1 MSRLSVCKKFDR
13 HHSAETCRALASP
26 DRGLG
31 CRQDSIGHVG
41 QRGAVEVGTHPQAF
55 FSPLFLETVPS
66 SSTRSAAQQGPGR
79 CGALFPLSFLPL
91 HHNQPHQCQAAV
103 KSCPLSRSERVM
115 SVPGPGRLGLIGAA
129 VSRRPQFLTI
139 PSLLS
144 TPILLSISR
153 HHQRHHPPQSAPAAC
168 PSALPVRPPAPS
180 SLLFRAFV
188 QTSAPPPRPSPQLL
202 PARPLPPAPI
212 PNPPRYVLGANGQ
225 PSFISRFVADNMG
238 SETMTTLAMKVLGL
252 AKNAGRWF
260 FPRLGPSP
268 AQSSPAPHSV
278 NRCLDLL
285 DDVFEDIAYRRMCG
299 RGLGLIRPITSE
311 PTADDDMDEDDDDD
325 DWMFV
330 EDPIRAM
337 FAPRA
342 PSPSSTTTTLVEGP
356 VAASPSSTPTPPT
369 STRTRRARRTR
380 RRRVRRSPR
389 DAGRPLPPPPR
400 RRRLGASAPLGS
412 PLVGFEE
419 SDTWVRLG

>member
-1 MSRLSVCKKFDR
+1 MMSRLSICKKFDR
-13 HHSAETCRALASP
+13 HRSAETCRALASP

-55 FSPLFLETVPS
+55 FSSLFLETVPS

-79 CGALFPLSFLPL
+79 CGARFPLSFLPL
-91 HHNQPHQCQAAV
+91 HHHQPHQCQAAV
-103 KSCPLSRSERVM
+103 KSCPPSRSERVM

-129 VSRRPQFLTI
+129 VSRHPKFLTI

-168 PSALPVRPPAPS
+168 PSAFPVRPPAPS

-202 PARPLPPAPI
+202 PARPLPLPLPPSPTHQGTFLVPI
-212 PNPPRYVLGANGQ
+212 GQ
-225 PSFISRFVADNMG
+225 PSCMSRFVADNMG
-238 SETMTTLAMKVLGL
+238 SETMTTMAMKVLGL
-252 AKNAGRWF
+252 AKYAGRWF
-260 FPRLGPSP
+260 SPRLGPSP

-299 RGLGLIRPITSE
+299 RGLGLVRPITPE

-325 DWMFV
+325 DWVFV

-342 PSPSSTTTTLVEGP
+342 P
-356 VAASPSSTPTPPT
+356 SPSSTPTPPT

-389 DAGRPLPPPPR
+389 DAGRPRR
-400 RRRLGASAPLGS
+400 RRRLGASAPPGS

>member
-1 MSRLSVCKKFDR
+1 MMSRLSVCKKFDR
-13 HHSAETCRALASP
+13 HRSAETCRALASP

-55 FSPLFLETVPS
+55 FSSLFLETVPS

-103 KSCPLSRSERVM
+103 KSCPLFRSERVM

-153 HHQRHHPPQSAPAAC
+153 HHQRHHPPQPAPAAC

-202 PARPLPPAPI
+202 PARPLPLPPSPTHQGTFLVPI
-212 PNPPRYVLGANGQ
+212 GQ
-225 PSFISRFVADNMG
+225 PSCMSRFVADNMG

-260 FPRLGPSP
+260 PPRLGPFP
-268 AQSSPAPHSV
+268 AQSSPAPTRSTAASTSSMM
-278 NRCLDLL
+278 CL
-285 DDVFEDIAYRRMCG
+285 R
-299 RGLGLIRPITSE
+299 TS
-311 PTADDDMDEDDDDD
+311 PTGGCAG
-325 DWMFV
+325 
-330 EDPIRAM
+330 AGSGSS
-337 FAPRA
+337 A
-342 PSPSSTTTTLVEGP
+342 PSPSSRPPTTTWTRMTTTMTGCLSKTP
-356 VAASPSSTPTPPT
+356 SAPCSPPAPP
-369 STRTRRARRTR
+369 RPRR
-380 RRRVRRSPR
+380 
-389 DAGRPLPPPPR
+389 PPPPSSRAPSPPRPR
-400 RRRLGASAPLGS
+400 RHRSLRRPQRQ
-412 PLVGFEE
+412 EE
-419 SDTWVRLG
+419 QEEQEEEG